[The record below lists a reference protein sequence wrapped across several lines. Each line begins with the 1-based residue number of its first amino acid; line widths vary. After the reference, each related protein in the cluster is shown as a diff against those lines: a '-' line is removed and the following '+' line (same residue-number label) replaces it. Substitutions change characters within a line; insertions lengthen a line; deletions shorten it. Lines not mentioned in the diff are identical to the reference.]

1 MPLQRSQ
8 RRSPHAGRRARR
20 SFRLSQM
27 QRRVADQARG
37 QHAPGTNCR
46 RCLQRT
52 SVVLRLG
59 NHVEDVCITASF
71 GNRVVRVQAFE
82 MADRHMK

>member
-8 RRSPHAGRRARR
+8 RRSPHAGRPARR

-27 QRRVADQARG
+27 QCGVPDQARG

-52 SVVLRLG
+52 SLTVRLG